1 MAIAIVD
8 LPNLTMMIFQQTV
21 SLEGSRSHTGWWF
34 QTFWIF
40 HFIYGMSSFSA
51 DFHSIIFEDGE
62 IAPPTRLLLENPI
75 SILWNYII
83 SIIPYQSHINPISI
97 PYQSYKTILSP
108 SFASCPSSSA
118 SKRPCAAA
126 PRAAAWRNTGEG
138 AWKRRPCCR
147 RHGNHPGIRED
158 KWRTFRWMLNQ
169 LLVGGLEHEWII
181 FPIIYIYIY
190 IYILGMSSS
199 QLTNSIIFQRRW
211 NHQPVSNWWI
221 L

>member
-97 PYQSYKTILSP
+97 L
-108 SFASCPSSSA
+108 
-118 SKRPCAAA
+118 
-126 PRAAAWRNTGEG
+126 
-138 AWKRRPCCR
+138 
-147 RHGNHPGIRED
+147 
-158 KWRTFRWMLNQ
+158 
-169 LLVGGLEHEWII
+169 
-181 FPIIYIYIY
+181 
-190 IYILGMSSS
+190 
-199 QLTNSIIFQRRW
+199 
-211 NHQPVSNWWI
+211 
-221 L
+221 